1 MTAEALFD
9 LSSIHEAG
17 YSIIDIVAIG
27 VLAIALLIGLI
38 KGFGKGTVKT
48 IASYCGLALAYFA
61 GSPTA
66 NGIINLTG
74 VSNNFI
80 FDLYFQNLPTTDA
93 FTQSMSS
100 MSALE
105 KTDAMS
111 RAMSELK
118 IPTFFQGFFTNRAM
132 VLDSTVGEA
141 LASSFTFF
149 TITAFSFLI
158 LYLLAYILVR
168 VILGKISSAVFGEDG
183 KNALGRIAGMI
194 KHVVKGAILLIGV
207 ILVLVFIDQM
217 MIKAGNTALND
228 WIVEDLRLTDGDSI
242 SLGRIL
248 YNTASSLLNWIN
260 LR

>member
-1 MTAEALFD
+1 MTAETFFD
-9 LSSIHEAG
+9 LNSIHDAG
-17 YSIIDIVAIG
+17 FSIIDIVAIA
-27 VLAIALLIGLI
+27 VLAIALIIGLL

-48 IASYCGLALAYFA
+48 IASYCGLGLAYFA

-66 NGIINLTG
+66 NGIINMTG

-80 FDLYFQNLPTTDA
+80 FDLYFQNLPTSDA
-93 FTQSMSS
+93 FTQNMSS

-105 KTDAMS
+105 KTDAMAK
-111 RAMSELK
+111 AMTELK

-149 TITAFSFLI
+149 TITALSFVI

-168 VILGKISSAVFGEDG
+168 VILGKISNAVFGEDG

-194 KHVVKGAILLIGV
+194 KHVVKGAFLLIGV
-207 ILVLVFIDQM
+207 MSVIVFIDQM
-217 MIKAGNTALND
+217 MIKSGNTSLND
-228 WIVEDLRLTDGDSI
+228 WIVEDLRLTDGNSI

-248 YNTASSLLNWIN
+248 YNTASSLLNWIS